1 MDKTQMQEF
10 TAGELENIKRFQT
23 CGESQTINAE
33 DEQDFRQRHDTAVHT
48 FVAILDRHR
57 SFSKFDKAKKTLSTK
72 FQGSLEETTRFLF
85 SLCDQELKI
94 LTDGHSAVRIEAQD
108 AKALNIGLKNFT
120 RVDKPSGEADG
131 APLVW
136 PFMGSIRQGT
146 FPPIFL
152 ILHQLL

>member
-57 SFSKFDKAKKTLSTK
+57 SFSKFDKAKTTLSTK
-72 FQGSLEETTRFLF
+72 LQGSLEETTRFLF
-85 SLCDQELKI
+85 SL
-94 LTDGHSAVRIEAQD
+94 
-108 AKALNIGLKNFT
+108 
-120 RVDKPSGEADG
+120 
-131 APLVW
+131 
-136 PFMGSIRQGT
+136 
-146 FPPIFL
+146 
-152 ILHQLL
+152 